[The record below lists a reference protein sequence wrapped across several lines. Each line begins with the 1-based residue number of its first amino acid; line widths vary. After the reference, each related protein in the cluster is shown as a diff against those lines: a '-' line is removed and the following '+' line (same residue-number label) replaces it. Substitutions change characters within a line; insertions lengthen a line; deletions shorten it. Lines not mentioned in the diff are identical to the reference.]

1 MHNDEAGARRSGSV
15 QTVEIIVA
23 LLFIGVAGIV
33 IYDSL
38 RVGIS
43 WADDGPQAGYFPFY
57 IGLIMGAASIINLLR
72 AWRSHTL
79 AAQTFSSARQLRQVL
94 AVLLPSMLFVAAIYW
109 VGIYLAAALF
119 IAGFMLWQGA
129 GRLYTLLLVSTGVPV
144 VLFLLFEKWF
154 LVPLPK
160 GPLEAWLVL

>member
-1 MHNDEAGARRSGSV
+1 MIGDWREGWGQGDFPFFIVQLANYMARRDAPSESNWA
-15 QTVEIIVA
+15 A
-23 LLFIGVAGIV
+23 LREAQAMTAAN
-33 IYDSL
+33 DPK
-38 RVGIS
+38 VG
-43 WADDGPQAGYFPFY
+43 
-57 IGLIMGAASIINLLR
+57 
-72 AWRSHTL
+72 
-79 AAQTFSSARQLRQVL
+79 L

-109 VGIYLAAALF
+109 LGIYLAAALF

-160 GPLEAWLVL
+160 GPLEAWLGL